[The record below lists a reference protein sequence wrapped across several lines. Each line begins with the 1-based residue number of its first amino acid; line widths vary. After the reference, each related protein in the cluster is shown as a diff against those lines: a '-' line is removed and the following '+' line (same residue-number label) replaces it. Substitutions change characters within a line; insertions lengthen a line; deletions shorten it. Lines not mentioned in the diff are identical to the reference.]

1 MSDAKQQL
9 PTTTDV
15 FLQMGYFQ
23 FIVSSQFVQQVKLQ
37 EINSKIT
44 LGFINNAYEAAIFPH
59 FPSETSGFA
68 G

>member
-1 MSDAKQQL
+1 
-9 PTTTDV
+9 
-15 FLQMGYFQ
+15 MGYFQ

-44 LGFINNAYEAAIFPH
+44 LGFINNAYEAAVCLYFL
-59 FPSETSGFA
+59 SETSGFA